1 MATQEDLEN
10 LEDEVTEVEPGAY
23 VPWMYGWSRISHY
36 YGDSVRQILLAA
48 AALMLVGMPFYT
60 DDLSVEMP
68 FIVIAAVVLVIVAAL
83 TSPMK
88 SAFISADVIVSG
100 VGLIIFEIWAILG
113 YGESTVL
120 QFVLREAL
128 AILFLFALYFSSKT
142 LRSMLLNQIGTRH
155 SKKPTVQVR
164 RDEPKTPFE
173 KIATENENRKSLFE
187 YNESVKHEYDD

>member
-142 LRSMLLNQIGTRH
+142 LRSMLLNQICSRN
-155 SKKPTVQVR
+155 SKKPTVQIR
-164 RDEPKTPFE
+164 RDQPKTPFE

>member
-23 VPWMYGWSRISHY
+23 VPWMYSWTRISHY

-88 SAFISADVIVSG
+88 SAVISADVIVSG